1 MFLNRLKDTT
11 LWPGYQYDH
20 GKTYRYCCHPAHVAQ
35 ARFWTNSGKI
45 FNRGNYLSGHPG
57 LLLHDKNEQI
67 SARAFLLG
75 RDLEAWSTLVDLD
88 ADFVRSVAIK
98 TRYLIVRAT

>member
-1 MFLNRLKDTT
+1 MTTAKRIGIAAIQRMLLKHAFGPIPEKS
-11 LWPGYQYDH
+11 LI
-20 GKTYRYCCHPAHVAQ
+20 VAIICQ
-35 ARFWTNSGKI
+35 AIQDCSSI
-45 FNRGNYLSGHPG
+45 
-57 LLLHDKNEQI
+57 DKNEQI